1 MTDVVIRTAF
11 EDDVPA
17 VVAAYEWLFAPP
29 GSPPPSWDPDI
40 AADRVRQALAADD
53 STVLIAVESPAV
65 DSGVVGFCTAYLDI
79 VSVRFGRRCWVEDL
93 ATHPGR
99 RSQGLGTLLLDAA
112 CSFARARGASHI
124 ELDSGDARVRA
135 HHFYEARTPSWTA
148 RSFGW
153 VL

>member
-1 MTDVVIRTAF
+1 MTDVEIRTAQ

-29 GSPPPSWDPDI
+29 GSPPPSWDPEV
-40 AADRVRQALAADD
+40 AADRVRHAIASDD
-53 STVLIAVESPAV
+53 STVLIAV
-65 DSGVVGFCTAYLDI
+65 DSEVVGLCTAYVDI
-79 VSVRFGRRCWVEDL
+79 LSVRFGRRCWVEDL
-93 ATHPGR
+93 ATHPDR

-112 CSFARARGASHI
+112 CSFARTRGATHI

-135 HHFYEARTPSWTA
+135 HRFYEARTPSWTA